1 MQLCRHETEWGEGG
15 KEWALSILGRG
26 KPFFDYVFLE
36 FFSLHEATLQFYS
49 WLQSSQKKSKITLFC
64 PQKSC
69 NMGLKSRPHT
79 LLFRMEEKRG
89 KIYFP
94 RSIFATG
101 QAAIK
106 ETYLSEG
113 NRGMHECISS
123 VFTLRGNNGCVC
135 RHHHPSR
142 VSDSLERS

>member
-1 MQLCRHETEWGEGG
+1 M
-15 KEWALSILGRG
+15 
-26 KPFFDYVFLE
+26 
-36 FFSLHEATLQFYS
+36 QFYS
-49 WLQSSQKKSKITLFC
+49 WLQSSQKIKNDTVLSAK
-64 PQKSC
+64 KSC

-113 NRGMHECISS
+113 NNRGMHECISS

>member
-1 MQLCRHETEWGEGG
+1 MRRNGEKGRNG
-15 KEWALSILGRG
+15 LGAFWEEANR
-26 KPFFDYVFLE
+26 FLIMSSWSL
-36 FFSLHEATLQFYS
+36 FSLHEATLQFYS
-49 WLQSSQKKSKITLFC
+49 WLQSSQKSKITLFC
-64 PQKSC
+64 PQKCC

-89 KIYFP
+89 KIYFH
-94 RSIFATG
+94 RSILATG

-113 NRGMHECISS
+113 NGRYARLY
-123 VFTLRGNNGCVC
+123 FLRFYLRGNNGCVC